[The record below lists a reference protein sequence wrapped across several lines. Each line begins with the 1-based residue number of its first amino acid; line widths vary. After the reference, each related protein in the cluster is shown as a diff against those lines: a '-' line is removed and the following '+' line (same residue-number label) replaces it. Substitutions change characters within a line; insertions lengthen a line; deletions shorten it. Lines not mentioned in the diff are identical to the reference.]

1 MRSDLIT
8 IKALPR
14 SAETLRIRD
23 GLRYVRG
30 VPDLLLVTTLLA
42 VFGVFSWN
50 FNVLVPLLTRR
61 GLQAGADVFGILLA
75 GIGVGALAAALS
87 WARGR
92 AYQRRTLLLA
102 AGIFSC
108 FEVAA
113 GVAPNVGLA
122 FLALV
127 AVGYCH
133 TIYNSASLTALQL
146 LPPEELRTRT
156 VSLYTLLFL
165 GLQPIGSLLSGY
177 LADGLGIRQA
187 MVIEG
192 LACLTAV
199 GAASIY
205 ARRAAAN

>member
-1 MRSDLIT
+1 VWARW
-8 IKALPR
+8 PR
-14 SAETLRIRD
+14 RC
-23 GLRYVRG
+23 
-30 VPDLLLVTTLLA
+30 
-42 VFGVFSWN
+42 
-50 FNVLVPLLTRR
+50 
-61 GLQAGADVFGILLA
+61 
-75 GIGVGALAAALS
+75 
-87 WARGR
+87 RGR
-92 AYQRRTLLLA
+92 ADGRISVARCSWRRA
-102 AGIFSC
+102 SSPV